1 NGRPAPR
8 SRCPLRR
15 ATTLCRPSGRERNRM
30 VRGPLSNRPR
40 GPCAV
45 RTSSSRAAVPQTW
58 PARRTRDALVGLP
71 ALRSHALSQSVI
83 LFLTCP
89 APGEPPGPRC
99 QWGPVRFRNTTP
111 CAFPEPIPVLVPFTS
126 GAMTSSQTLYLF
138 KAARRPLYRKEN
150 LQLLAAERGS

>member
-1 NGRPAPR
+1 
-8 SRCPLRR
+8 
-15 ATTLCRPSGRERNRM
+15 
-30 VRGPLSNRPR
+30 
-40 GPCAV
+40 
-45 RTSSSRAAVPQTW
+45 SRAAVPQTW
-58 PARRTRDALVGLP
+58 PARRTRDALVALP
-71 ALRSHALSQSVI
+71 AIRLHALSQSVI

-150 LQLLAAERGS
+150 LQLLAAERGSVVDVWYNRARVAPELWGEGRVTPGTRVVLVFAWR